1 MRNFIITV
9 MWVLVGLLLWEL
21 FIIPLVNEKTD
32 KQEIDK
38 QDFACYWCYTLV
50 DGHCKD
56 DTNWSKWCY
65 NNFEWERPVNDYYD

>member
-9 MWVLVGLLLWEL
+9 VWVLAGLLLWEL
-21 FIIPLVNEKTD
+21 FIVPLANKKVYEEKEE
-32 KQEIDK
+32 K
-38 QDFACYWCYTLV
+38 ACYWCYTLV

-65 NNFEWERPVNDYYD
+65 NNFEWERPQNDYYD